1 MSQHFLLKV
10 SNGNSRIMCEIC
22 AKAPEQRQQH
32 RFCVLI
38 VNFERILEIVTLFP
52 LLTLYK

>member
-1 MSQHFLLKV
+1 
-10 SNGNSRIMCEIC
+10 MCEIC